1 MRIIRF
7 YASDEIMSFEL
18 ITVWTMDKPG
28 RDLRRSKLY
37 LHAILS
43 CLDVCPGPGN
53 FSKTRK
59 QLPTSRSSSV
69 GPEGRFLF
77 FHPKVKVKKTISL
90 TSCFLPTGG
99 WGVG

>member
-43 CLDVCPGPGN
+43 CLDVCPGPGY

-59 QLPTSRSSSV
+59 QDCLLQGQAQLNQRVVSHFSTIWLRS
-69 GPEGRFLF
+69 
-77 FHPKVKVKKTISL
+77 KKQY
-90 TSCFLPTGG
+90 P
-99 WGVG
+99 

>member
-59 QLPTSRSSSV
+59 QDCLLQGQAQLDQRVVFCFVTLGLR
-69 GPEGRFLF
+69 EGGS
-77 FHPKVKVKKTISL
+77 II
-90 TSCFLPTGG
+90 
-99 WGVG
+99 